1 MNQTKIGRV
10 YTLALQ
16 HKHSLDALT
25 LLQPMRQ
32 HSMETYEHTL
42 RVCLLSYSFGEYLE
56 FNEEQLELI
65 FDSALVHDLGKLG
78 TPGAVLHKAGKLT
91 PVERQV
97 MNKHVEESYSMTL
110 EVPELEL
117 ASILGSLHHER
128 WDGNGYPLRLRGS
141 ENPLIGQVIALV
153 DTWDA
158 MTSTRAYRTGMPADK
173 ALRILFDE
181 RLKGQFNPLLVDK
194 FIAFIVN
201 TPLSEAA

>member
-1 MNQTKIGRV
+1 MNKTKIDRV

-16 HKHSLDALT
+16 HKHSLDALR

-78 TPGAVLHKAGKLT
+78 TPDAVLHKAGKLT

-97 MNKHVEESYSMTL
+97 MNRHVGESYSMTL
-110 EVPELEL
+110 EIPELEL

-128 WDGNGYPLRLRGS
+128 WDGNGYPFRLKGS
-141 ENPLIGQVIALV
+141 EIPLIGQVLALV

-158 MTSTRAYRTGMPADK
+158 MTSNRAYRKGMPTDK
-173 ALRILFDE
+173 ALRILFEE
-181 RLKGQFNPLLVDK
+181 RLKGQFNPRLVDK
-194 FIAFIVN
+194 FIAYIAV
-201 TPLSEAA
+201 TSLAEAA

>member
-1 MNQTKIGRV
+1 
-10 YTLALQ
+10 
-16 HKHSLDALT
+16 
-25 LLQPMRQ
+25 
-32 HSMETYEHTL
+32 
-42 RVCLLSYSFGEYLE
+42 
-56 FNEEQLELI
+56 
-65 FDSALVHDLGKLG
+65 
-78 TPGAVLHKAGKLT
+78 
-91 PVERQV
+91 
-97 MNKHVEESYSMTL
+97 MTL
-110 EVPELEL
+110 EVPGLEL

-158 MTSTRAYRTGMPADK
+158 MTSTRAYRTGMPAEQ

>member
-16 HKHSLDALT
+16 HKHSLDALR

-78 TPGAVLHKAGKLT
+78 TPDAVLHKTGKLT

-110 EVPELEL
+110 ETPDLEL

-128 WDGNGYPLRLRGS
+128 WDGNGYPLRLRGP
-141 ENPLIGQVIALV
+141 EIPLMGQVLAIV

-158 MTSTRAYRTGMPADK
+158 MTSTRAYRTGIPAKK

-181 RLKGQFNPLLVDK
+181 RLKGQFNPMLVDK
-194 FIAFIVN
+194 FIAFIA
-201 TPLSEAA
+201 SASIKKMA

>member
-1 MNQTKIGRV
+1 MNQTKIDRV

-16 HKHSLDALT
+16 HKHSLDALR

-78 TPGAVLHKAGKLT
+78 TPDAVLHKTGKLT

-194 FIAFIVN
+194 FIAFIAIAS
-201 TPLSEAA
+201 LAEAA

>member
-1 MNQTKIGRV
+1 MNQTKIDRV

-16 HKHSLDALT
+16 HKHSLDALR

-194 FIAFIVN
+194 FIAFIAI
-201 TPLSEAA
+201 TSLAEAA

>member
-1 MNQTKIGRV
+1 MNQTKIDRV

-16 HKHSLDALT
+16 HKHSLDALR
-25 LLQPMRQ
+25 LLQPMRH

-42 RVCLLSYSFGEYLE
+42 RVCLLSYSFGHYLK
-56 FNEEQLELI
+56 FGREQLELI
-65 FDSALVHDLGKLG
+65 FDSALVHDLGKLA
-78 TPGAVLHKAGKLT
+78 TPDAVLHKSGKLT

-97 MNKHVEESYSMTL
+97 MNKHVEESYSMTC

-117 ASILGSLHHER
+117 ASILGALHHER
-128 WDGNGYPLRLRGS
+128 WDGNGYPLRLKGS
-141 ENPLIGQVIALV
+141 ETPLIGQVLALV

-158 MTSTRAYRTGMPADK
+158 MTSTRAYRTGMPAKK

-194 FIAFIVN
+194 FIAFIASTSIEEV
-201 TPLSEAA
+201 A

>member
-1 MNQTKIGRV
+1 MNQTKIDRV

-16 HKHSLDALT
+16 HKHSLDALR

-78 TPGAVLHKAGKLT
+78 TPDAVLHKAGKLT

-194 FIAFIVN
+194 FIAFIAI
-201 TPLSEAA
+201 TSLAEAA

>member
-1 MNQTKIGRV
+1 MNQTKIDRV

-16 HKHSLDALT
+16 HKYSLDALR

-42 RVCLLSYSFGEYLE
+42 RVCLLSYSFGEHLE
-56 FNEEQLELI
+56 FNEEQLELT
-65 FDSALVHDLGKLG
+65 FDSALVHDLGKLR
-78 TPGAVLHKAGKLT
+78 TPDFVLHKAGKLT

-128 WDGNGYPLRLRGS
+128 WDGNGYPLRLKGS
-141 ENPLIGQVIALV
+141 ETPLIGQVLALV

-158 MTSTRAYRTGMPADK
+158 MTSTRAYRTGMPAEQ

-181 RLKGQFNPLLVDK
+181 RLKGQFNPRLVDK

>member
-1 MNQTKIGRV
+1 
-10 YTLALQ
+10 
-16 HKHSLDALT
+16 
-25 LLQPMRQ
+25 MRQ

-42 RVCLLSYSFGEYLE
+42 RVCLLSYSFSEYLE

-78 TPGAVLHKAGKLT
+78 TPDAVLHKTGKLT

-194 FIAFIVN
+194 FIAFIAI
-201 TPLSEAA
+201 TSLAEAA

>member
-1 MNQTKIGRV
+1 MNQTKIDRV

-16 HKHSLDALT
+16 HKNSLDALR
-25 LLQPMRQ
+25 LLQPMRH
-32 HSMETYEHTL
+32 HSMETYKHTL
-42 RVCLLSYSFGEYLE
+42 RVCLLSYSFGQYLK
-56 FNEEQLELI
+56 FGREQLELI

-78 TPGAVLHKAGKLT
+78 APDAVLHKNGKLT

-97 MNKHVEESYSMTL
+97 MNKHVEESYSMTR

-117 ASILGSLHHER
+117 ASILGALHHER
-128 WDGNGYPLRLRGS
+128 WDGNGYPLRLKGS
-141 ENPLIGQVIALV
+141 ETPLIGQVLALV

-158 MTSTRAYRTGMPADK
+158 MTSTRAYRTGMPAKK

-194 FIAFIVN
+194 FIAFIASASIEEV
-201 TPLSEAA
+201 A

>member
-1 MNQTKIGRV
+1 
-10 YTLALQ
+10 
-16 HKHSLDALT
+16 
-25 LLQPMRQ
+25 MRQ

-194 FIAFIVN
+194 FIAFIAI
-201 TPLSEAA
+201 TSLAEAA

>member
-1 MNQTKIGRV
+1 MNQTKIDRV

-16 HKHSLDALT
+16 HKHSLDALK

-78 TPGAVLHKAGKLT
+78 TPDAVLHKTGKLT

-194 FIAFIVN
+194 FIAFVAI
-201 TPLSEAA
+201 TSLAEAA

>member
-1 MNQTKIGRV
+1 MNQTKIDRV

-16 HKHSLDALT
+16 HKYSLDALR

-194 FIAFIVN
+194 FIAFIAI
-201 TPLSEAA
+201 TSLAEAA

>member
-1 MNQTKIGRV
+1 MNQTKIDRV

-16 HKHSLDALT
+16 HKHSLDALR

>member
-1 MNQTKIGRV
+1 
-10 YTLALQ
+10 
-16 HKHSLDALT
+16 
-25 LLQPMRQ
+25 MRQ

-42 RVCLLSYSFGEYLE
+42 RVCLLSYSFGEYLK

-78 TPGAVLHKAGKLT
+78 TPNSVLHKAGKLT

-128 WDGNGYPLRLRGS
+128 WDGNGYPLRLKGS
-141 ENPLIGQVIALV
+141 ETPLIGQVLALV

-158 MTSTRAYRTGMPADK
+158 MTSTRAYRTGMPAEQ